1 MRLVAIA
8 GSGHSGST
16 LLALLL
22 SQHRG
27 VFNLSQSRDLWR
39 AWARNP
45 VCTCGSRLRSCPVYS
60 RVAPRGAAAAG
71 AEHPAGV
78 QELKIAFHQAADGL
92 PDWADPG
99 ARAWLRERHA
109 RYLDAV
115 GDMLAGVFEATGSSH
130 FVDAS
135 KSPQTSLA
143 LSLLPNVELR
153 VLNLVR
159 DPRAV
164 ASGFRRSTGSAVTAL
179 RYARDW
185 RTRQRRLD
193 GLAEQLGR
201 RYLVLRYEDFA
212 RQPKDAVRAVGA
224 WSQLPIADGLF
235 ATRDRVRVNWRSQ
248 HIYPPANPR
257 LLADRAEEVTIAP
270 REDWRTSG
278 GLALRVLA
286 QALAWPQRRK
296 HYP

>member
-60 RVAPRGAAAAG
+60 RVALKAAAAAA
-71 AEHPAGV
+71 AESPARV
-78 QELKIAFHQAADGL
+78 HELKTAFFQAADSL
-92 PDWADPG
+92 PDWTDPKV
-99 ARAWLRERHA
+99 RDWLRVRHA

-115 GDMLAGVFEATGSSH
+115 GSMLAGVFEATGARH

-135 KSPQTSLA
+135 KSPQTALA

-164 ASGFRRSTGSAVTAL
+164 ASSFRRSTGSALTAL

-185 RTRQRRLD
+185 RHRQRRLD
-193 GLAEQLGR
+193 RLADQLGR

-212 RQPKDAVRAVGA
+212 QEPTEAVRTVGA
-224 WSQLPIADGLF
+224 WSLLPLADGLF
-235 ATRDRVRVNWRSQ
+235 ATRDRVRINWRSQ
-248 HIYPPANPR
+248 HIYPPVNPR
-257 LLADRAEEVTIAP
+257 LLADREEEITIVP
-270 REDWRTSG
+270 KDDWRASGTS
-278 GLALRVLA
+278 AFRVMA